1 MAKTG
6 GNGRQSTNIF
16 ALGMLGKQ
24 NKKGGAGGG
33 AAEGRECKPW
43 IARKELVGD

>member
-24 NKKGGAGGG
+24 NKKGGRGG
-33 AAEGRECKPW
+33 GRECKPW